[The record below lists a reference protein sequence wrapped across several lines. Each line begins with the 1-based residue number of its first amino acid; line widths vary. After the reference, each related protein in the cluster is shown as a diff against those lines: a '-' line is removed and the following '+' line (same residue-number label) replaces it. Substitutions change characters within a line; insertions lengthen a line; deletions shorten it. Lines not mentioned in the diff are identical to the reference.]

1 MDSSCSE
8 DGAEVDAVSQAS
20 FIANTA
26 HGSVSD
32 QQPTEARSAYDGET
46 IYMYMYI
53 VHVHACTILSIH

>member
-46 IYMYMYI
+46 IYMI
-53 VHVHACTILSIH
+53 VHVHCP